1 MTKVYAEFDVD
12 DDRLIDND
20 DETLSERF
28 EEECGWV
35 EQSGMI
41 LKNKL
46 VVDENDDWHRYLR
59 YLVDWAMKSQNLVTK
74 TDSPLSYE
82 EFLERSSEQWLGE
95 YPLPGR
101 CVL

>member
-74 TDSPLSYE
+74 TDSPLSYK
-82 EFLERSSEQWLGE
+82 EFLERSSKQ
-95 YPLPGR
+95 
-101 CVL
+101 

>member
-12 DDRLIDND
+12 DNRLIDND

-28 EEECGWV
+28 DEECGWV

-46 VVDENDDWHRYLR
+46 VVDENDNWHRYLR
-59 YLVDWAMKSQNLVTK
+59 YLVDWAMKPQNLVTK
-74 TDSPLSYE
+74 TDSPLSYK
-82 EFLERSSEQWLGE
+82 EFHERSSEQ
-95 YPLPGR
+95 
-101 CVL
+101 

>member
-12 DDRLIDND
+12 EDRLIDND

-82 EFLERSSEQWLGE
+82 EFLERSSKQ
-95 YPLPGR
+95 
-101 CVL
+101 

>member
-46 VVDENDDWHRYLR
+46 VVDENDDWYRYLR

-74 TDSPLSYE
+74 TDSPLSYK
-82 EFLERSSEQWLGE
+82 EFLERSSKQ
-95 YPLPGR
+95 
-101 CVL
+101 

>member
-46 VVDENDDWHRYLR
+46 VVDENDGWHRYLR

-74 TDSPLSYE
+74 TDSPVSYK
-82 EFLERSSEQWLGE
+82 EFLERSSKQ
-95 YPLPGR
+95 
-101 CVL
+101 

>member
-46 VVDENDDWHRYLR
+46 IVDENDDLHRYLR

-74 TDSPLSYE
+74 TDSPVSYE
-82 EFLERSSEQWLGE
+82 GFLERSSEL
-95 YPLPGR
+95 
-101 CVL
+101 

>member
-12 DDRLIDND
+12 EDRLIDND

-59 YLVDWAMKSQNLVTK
+59 YLVDWAMKFQNLVTK
-74 TDSPLSYE
+74 TDSPMSYE
-82 EFLERSSEQWLGE
+82 EFLERSSEQ
-95 YPLPGR
+95 
-101 CVL
+101 

>member
-46 VVDENDDWHRYLR
+46 VVDENDDWHRYLG
-59 YLVDWAMKSQNLVTK
+59 YLVDWAMKSQNLVMK
-74 TDSPLSYE
+74 TDSPLSYK
-82 EFLERSSEQWLGE
+82 EFLKRSSEQ
-95 YPLPGR
+95 
-101 CVL
+101 